1 MNHSLFTSSRQ
12 ALTLV
17 SGCLAGILGKLK
29 RLFED
34 LLALLQTVP
43 FASNL
48 EFFESQHK
56 RHISQER
63 YNTEI
68 LCTLLGSLMY
78 SS

>member
-1 MNHSLFTSSRQ
+1 MNHGLFTCSRQ
-12 ALTLV
+12 VITLV
-17 SGCLAGILGKLK
+17 SGRFAGILGKLK

-43 FASNL
+43 FASYL
-48 EFFESQHK
+48 DFFESQQK